1 MKKFLK
7 RNFCLIS
14 EGSNLHHHRIWG
26 AMPVSFDEELST
38 LKEKILL
45 MGGKVEESIR
55 LALKSIVDRDSDL
68 AEKVIRSD
76 KDLNDLEIEVDEICH
91 RLLALHQPMAGDM
104 RFITSAM
111 KINADLERQGDL
123 ATNMAKRA
131 LRLNEEDPLSFFDI
145 PRLAVMAQGMVKDSL
160 DSFVQHDP
168 PMARQVCQRDDEVD
182 DLNNMIIRKLV
193 DYMLEDRAYVKS
205 ALELIQVSRD
215 LERIADHATNVG
227 EVVIYMVE
235 GKDIRHSRGK

>member
-1 MKKFLK
+1 MI
-7 RNFCLIS
+7 N
-14 EGSNLHHHRIWG
+14 EGSNLHHHREIG
-26 AMPVSFDEELST
+26 LMPISFDEELST

-45 MGGKVEESIR
+45 MGARVEESIR
-55 LALKSIVDRDSDL
+55 VALKSIVDRDSDL
-68 AEKVIRSD
+68 AKKVIQSD

-123 ATNMAKRA
+123 AVNMAKRA
-131 LRLNEEDPLSFFDI
+131 LTLNAEAPLNLFDI
-145 PRLAVMAQGMVKDSL
+145 PRLAVMTQEMVKDSL
-160 DSFVQHDP
+160 DSFVRHDSQ
-168 PMARQVCQRDDEVD
+168 MALHVRQRDDEVN
-182 DLNNMIIRKLV
+182 DLNNLIIRKLV
-193 DYMLEDRAYVKS
+193 DYMLEDRAHIKS

-235 GKDIRHSRGK
+235 GKDIRHNHGF